1 MTKRYLSTL
10 LFYQE
15 ELVRNCVI
23 GIDASHTVVEIITL
37 EKCPT
42 ETAHTL
48 FYDGVISGELRNN
61 NIVLPDLSGQDDV
74 IAFLKENTLPIEL
87 NKKNHIIIWKNI
99 DFQKWQFK
107 SKALPIEI

>member
-23 GIDASHTVVEIITL
+23 GIDASHTVVEIISL

-48 FYDGVISGELRNN
+48 FYDGVISGELKN
-61 NIVLPDLSGQDDV
+61 NIILPELNGKDNLL
-74 IAFLKENTLPIEL
+74 AFLKDKTLPIEL

>member
-23 GIDASHTVVEIITL
+23 GIDASHTVVEIIPL

-48 FYDGVISGELRNN
+48 FYDGIISGELKN
-61 NIVLPDLSGQDDV
+61 NIVPPELNGKDYLL
-74 IAFLKENTLPIEL
+74 AFLKDNTLPIEL
-87 NKKNHIIIWKNI
+87 NKKNHIVLWKNI
-99 DFQKWQFK
+99 DFQEWQFK

>member
-23 GIDASHTVVEIITL
+23 GIDASHTVVEIIPL

-48 FYDGVISGELRNN
+48 FYDGVISGELKN
-61 NIVLPDLSGQDDV
+61 NIILPELSGKDNLL
-74 IAFLKENTLPIEL
+74 AFLKDNTLPIEL

-107 SKALPIEI
+107 SKTLPIEI

>member
-23 GIDASHTVVEIITL
+23 SIDASHTVVEIIPL

-48 FYDGVISGELRNN
+48 FYDGVISGELKN
-61 NIVLPDLSGQDDV
+61 NIILPELSGKDNLL
-74 IAFLKENTLPIEL
+74 AFLKDNTLPIEL
-87 NKKNHIIIWKNI
+87 NKKNHIVLWKNI

>member
-23 GIDASHTVVEIITL
+23 GIDASHTVVEIIPL

-48 FYDGVISGELRNN
+48 FYDGVISGELKN
-61 NIVLPDLSGQDDV
+61 NIVLPELIGKDNLL
-74 IAFLKENTLPIEL
+74 AFLKDNTLPIEL
-87 NKKNHIIIWKNI
+87 NKKNHIVLWKNI